1 MGYSDV
7 WSAANDA
14 DFQGRCMAG
23 LWDIAQAIVTNA
35 GNGTLTTPTGNR
47 DLTTEDC
54 VNFAMKVLRGE
65 QRITLQQLAVQ
76 ILRDGTIAADP
87 ATSQDGSIQYDI
99 KDRWFDF
106 MAIG

>member
-1 MGYSDV
+1 MSYSDV
-7 WSAANDA
+7 WAAANDA

-47 DLTTEDC
+47 DLTTTDA

-65 QRITLQQLAVQ
+65 QRITQQQLAVQ

-87 ATSQDGSIQYDI
+87 ATSTDGSIQYNI
-99 KDRWFDF
+99 KDFWFDF